1 MEKQYDHDYLFKVNN
16 DSEGWERI
24 NQIRKDSKACKSN
37 YKLVLRGSKPTT
49 RWGSRPS
56 IPLSEAQVIRVYI
69 RPRETSKRYRE
80 EMEAALARS
89 DVQVENFQL
98 RKRVREL
105 EANELE
111 FNELISKQSIFNE
124 ILRLRAKAE
133 RLSNKLGID

>member
-69 RPRETSKRYRE
+69 RPKETDQQRMDRATSQREDWLLEENLKLRE
-80 EMEAALARS
+80 KLRDMEA
-89 DVQVENFQL
+89 N
-98 RKRVREL
+98 
-105 EANELE
+105 
-111 FNELISKQSIFNE
+111 QSTFNE
-124 ILRLRAKAE
+124 ILRLREKAE
-133 RLSNKLGID
+133 RLSRELGID

>member
-56 IPLSEAQVIRVYI
+56 IPLSEAQVIRVYV
-69 RPRETSKRYRE
+69 RPKETDQQRMGRATSQREDWLLEENLKLRE
-80 EMEAALARS
+80 KLRDMEA
-89 DVQVENFQL
+89 N
-98 RKRVREL
+98 
-105 EANELE
+105 
-111 FNELISKQSIFNE
+111 QSTFNE
-124 ILRLRAKAE
+124 ILRLREKAE
-133 RLSNKLGID
+133 RLSRELGID

>member
-56 IPLSEAQVIRVYI
+56 IPLSEAQVIRVYV
-69 RPRETSKRYRE
+69 RPKETDQQRMDRATSQREDWLLGENLKLRE
-80 EMEAALARS
+80 KLRDMEA
-89 DVQVENFQL
+89 N
-98 RKRVREL
+98 
-105 EANELE
+105 
-111 FNELISKQSIFNE
+111 QSTFNE
-124 ILRLRAKAE
+124 ILRLREKAE
-133 RLSNKLGID
+133 RLSRELGID

>member
-56 IPLSEAQVIRVYI
+56 IPLSEAQVIRVYV
-69 RPRETSKRYRE
+69 RPKETDQQRMDRATSQREGWLLGENLKLRE
-80 EMEAALARS
+80 KLRDMEA
-89 DVQVENFQL
+89 N
-98 RKRVREL
+98 
-105 EANELE
+105 
-111 FNELISKQSIFNE
+111 QSTFNE
-124 ILRLRAKAE
+124 ILRLREKAE
-133 RLSNKLGID
+133 RLSRELGID

>member
-24 NQIRKDSKACKSN
+24 NQIRKDSKTCKSN
-37 YKLVLRGSKPTT
+37 YKLVLRGSKPRTP
-49 RWGSRPS
+49 WGSRPS
-56 IPLSEAQVIRVYI
+56 IPLSEAQVIRVYV
-69 RPRETSKRYRE
+69 RPKETSKRYRE
-80 EMEAALARS
+80 EMERGLARS

>member
-16 DSEGWERI
+16 DEEGWERI

-37 YKLVLRGSKPTT
+37 YKLVLRGSKPRTS
-49 RWGSRPS
+49 WGSRPS
-56 IPLSEAQVIRVYI
+56 IPLSEAQTIRVYI
-69 RPRETSKRYRE
+69 RPKETSKRYRE
-80 EMEAALARS
+80 EMERGLARS
-89 DVQVENFQL
+89 GIQVENFQL

>member
-37 YKLVLRGSKPTT
+37 YKLVLRGSKPRTP
-49 RWGSRPS
+49 WGSRPS
-56 IPLSEAQVIRVYI
+56 IPLSEAQTIRVYI

-80 EMEAALARS
+80 EMETALARS

-105 EANELE
+105 EAQH
-111 FNELISKQSIFNE
+111 STFNE
-124 ILRLRAKAE
+124 ILRLREKAE
-133 RLSNKLGID
+133 RLSQELGID

>member
-56 IPLSEAQVIRVYI
+56 IPLSEAQVIRVYV
-69 RPRETSKRYRE
+69 RPKETDQQRMDRATSQREDWLLEENLKLRE
-80 EMEAALARS
+80 KLRDMEA
-89 DVQVENFQL
+89 N
-98 RKRVREL
+98 
-105 EANELE
+105 
-111 FNELISKQSIFNE
+111 QSTFNE
-124 ILRLRAKAE
+124 ILRLREKAE
-133 RLSNKLGID
+133 RLSRELGID

>member
-56 IPLSEAQVIRVYI
+56 IPLSEAQVIRVYV
-69 RPRETSKRYRE
+69 RPKETDQQRMNRATSQREDWLLEENLKLRE
-80 EMEAALARS
+80 KLRDMEA
-89 DVQVENFQL
+89 N
-98 RKRVREL
+98 
-105 EANELE
+105 
-111 FNELISKQSIFNE
+111 QSTFNE
-124 ILRLRAKAE
+124 ILRLREKAE
-133 RLSNKLGID
+133 RLSRELGID

>member
-37 YKLVLRGSKPTT
+37 YKLVLRGSKPRTP
-49 RWGSRPS
+49 WGSRPS
-56 IPLSEAQVIRVYI
+56 IPLSEAQTIRVYI

-80 EMEAALARS
+80 EMETALARS